1 MHPHVLPD
9 FICKQLSQLV
19 ADLVLL
25 GEFMSKEPRTV
36 PRPYRYVLVLPIT
49 NLDGDR
55 QRVLG
60 LLWSYTLRE
69 LGSSEGWSL
78 ARVKE
83 LGLRKAEVVKGVVVL
98 FAPLVR
104 LVRRENV
111 LGHVAHIVI
120 AQHHGQV

>member
-36 PRPYRYVLVLPIT
+36 PRPYRYVLVLPIS
-49 NLDGDR
+49 NLDGDS

-111 LGHVAHIVI
+111 LGHVAHVVI

>member
-36 PRPYRYVLVLPIT
+36 PRPNRYVLVLPSP

-55 QRVLG
+55 QRLLG
-60 LLWSYTLRE
+60 LLWSNTLRE

>member
-36 PRPYRYVLVLPIT
+36 PRPNRYVLVLPIP

-55 QRVLG
+55 QRLLG

-78 ARVKE
+78 ARVK
-83 LGLRKAEVVKGVVVL
+83 
-98 FAPLVR
+98 
-104 LVRRENV
+104 
-111 LGHVAHIVI
+111 
-120 AQHHGQV
+120 